1 LSFRHLSTYIRDG
14 IEASVK
20 GELKES
26 PLYQHYKYKFDVVP
40 FTANIEF
47 MKLVNKT
54 KAYLKHVTTPVFI
67 AQGQRD
73 ALEPA
78 KTAYYLYK
86 KISLEDKDVAFF
98 EQSINLFCICYDQDV
113 LNVMIYRY
121 LNDKGRD
128 KTNRL

>member
-1 LSFRHLSTYIRDG
+1 MYVLGCSMSGMIAAYLASNYHIYRLVLLYSSRIYLSFRHLSTYIRDG

-67 AQGQRD
+67 SQ
-73 ALEPA
+73 
-78 KTAYYLYK
+78 
-86 KISLEDKDVAFF
+86 
-98 EQSINLFCICYDQDV
+98 
-113 LNVMIYRY
+113 
-121 LNDKGRD
+121 
-128 KTNRL
+128 